1 LSGAIKTS
9 AIMEAAPKA
18 LLSTGTS
25 SNTISDLATP
35 VQSTSGSTT
44 EVSQK
49 SADKPQE
56 VREETQ
62 SSRDTQS
69 EKERVKEKLSPED
82 RAKLIGIRNE
92 MVNEMERYK
101 SQWHATRDAVN
112 NLKKLR
118 KNNMVKFIIK
128 QGIETQDWIM
138 TSPVDVINKQSLIL
152 RLKVSCKSLIPHRM
166 PT

>member
-1 LSGAIKTS
+1 VGVTGLIGLGRRIFEWSDKDICDYGSCTKSS
-9 AIMEAAPKA
+9 AIN
-18 LLSTGTS
+18 GNIF
-25 SNTISDLATP
+25 NTISDLATP

-82 RAKLIGIRNE
+82 RAKLLVYAMRWSMRWSDIRVNGMRPE
-92 MVNEMERYK
+92 MR
-101 SQWHATRDAVN
+101 
-112 NLKKLR
+112 
-118 KNNMVKFIIK
+118 
-128 QGIETQDWIM
+128 
-138 TSPVDVINKQSLIL
+138 
-152 RLKVSCKSLIPHRM
+152 
-166 PT
+166 